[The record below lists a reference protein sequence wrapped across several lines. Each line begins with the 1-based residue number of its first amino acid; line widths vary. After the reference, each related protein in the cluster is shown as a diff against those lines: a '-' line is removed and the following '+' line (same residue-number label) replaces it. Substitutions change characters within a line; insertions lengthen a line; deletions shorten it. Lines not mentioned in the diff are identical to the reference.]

1 MAETLAWSTITVTGP
16 DATTFLDGQLSQDL
30 QGGIA
35 AWSLVLDPAGTV
47 VSTVWARPVDDGWEL
62 LVPRALAEEVEARL
76 ARFRIRVQCDLAL
89 AEGASDPPLTTED
102 DLYESGL
109 PWDVELARH
118 LAPHSYGEHFVATTI
133 SFTKGCFT
141 GQELVGRMD
150 ARGATMPWRF
160 VRASGPSRAVIDEVL
175 RSAGPEGPQ
184 GVTRARTVADRVEAL
199 GFAHRT
205 LLAREPDSD
214 VALEAL

>member
-1 MAETLAWSTITVTGP
+1 MTEPLAWSTITATGP
-16 DATTFLDGQLSQDL
+16 DATSFLDGQLSQDL
-30 QGGIA
+30 QRGGA

-47 VSTVWARPVDDGWEL
+47 LSTAWARPVDGGWEL
-62 LVPRALAEEVEARL
+62 LVPRALADEVEARL
-76 ARFRIRVQCDLAL
+76 ARFRIRVRCDLAL
-89 AEGASDPPLTTED
+89 AQGASDPPLASED
-102 DLYESGL
+102 DLYASAM
-109 PWDVELARH
+109 PWDVELSHH
-118 LAPHSYGEHFVATTI
+118 LAPHSYGERFVATTI

-160 VRASGPSRAVIDEVL
+160 VRATGPSRTAIDEVL

-184 GVTRARTVADRVEAL
+184 GVTRARAVADRVEAL
-199 GFAHRT
+199 GFAHRS
-205 LLAREPDSD
+205 LLARELASD